1 MLLSF
6 LVEMDINESEAAQ
19 METKAYQEAKAIRS
33 KEAEAHSLESETQ
46 LKQKGLENSQ
56 NTGVVHNG
64 EY

>member
-1 MLLSF
+1 MLSF
-6 LVEMDINESEAAQ
+6 LVKMDTNKSEAAQ
-19 METKAYQEAKAIRS
+19 METKAYQEA

-56 NTGVVHNG
+56 NTGVIHNG